1 MQDITDN
8 DKFLKTIWAYFN
20 DKVYNQ
26 TEITIVKKDSVIT
39 DEKKLQ
45 L

>member
-8 DKFLKTIWAYFN
+8 NKFLKTIRAYFN